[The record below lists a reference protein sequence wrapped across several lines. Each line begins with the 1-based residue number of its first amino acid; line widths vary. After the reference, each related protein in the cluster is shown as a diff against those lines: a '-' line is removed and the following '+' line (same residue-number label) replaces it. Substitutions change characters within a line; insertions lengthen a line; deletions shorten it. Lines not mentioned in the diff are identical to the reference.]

1 MHLDFDALPASD
13 RYKLLSALV
22 IPRPVAWVTTRA
34 EDGLVNAA
42 PYSFFNV
49 FGQDPPLVILG
60 LQHNADGSP
69 KDTTRNI
76 NRTGEFV
83 VNIAAPDQ
91 LHDMVDTA
99 AAYPPD
105 VSEPETLG
113 LVLEPS
119 VKVAP
124 PRIQGVP
131 VALEC
136 TKMMALSISAE
147 RDILLGRVVGLA
159 TRDGLVDPDTLRV
172 DWGGNY
178 PIARLFA
185 DRYGR
190 VDEIDRRSIPA
201 PRQEIDSKTEGAR

>member
-1 MHLDFDALPASD
+1 MHLDFDVLPAQD

-22 IPRPVAWVTTRA
+22 IPRPVAWVTTQNA
-34 EDGLVNAA
+34 DAVVNAA

-76 NRTGEFV
+76 DRSGEFV
-83 VNIAAPDQ
+83 VNLVAPD
-91 LHDMVDTA
+91 MVHGMVETA

-105 VSEPETLG
+105 VGEPDALG
-113 LVLEPS
+113 LALEPS
-119 VKVAP
+119 VKVAV
-124 PRIQGVP
+124 PRLSGVP

-136 TKMMALSISAE
+136 TRMMSLSLSTE
-147 RDILLGRVVGLA
+147 RAILLGRVVGLA
-159 TRDGLVDPDTLRV
+159 TRDGLIDPDTLHV

-178 PIARLFA
+178 PVARLFA
-185 DRYGR
+185 DRYGEVHDTER
-190 VDEIDRRSIPA
+190 LSIPE
-201 PRQEIDSKTEGAR
+201 PNIPGGRTR